1 MATHAING
9 TNMVTP
15 ENPITLTQLL
25 LKNGVKA
32 HQKHVEPLKGYVTV
46 LKLADI
52 TFTLPSSQ
60 S

>member
-1 MATHAING
+1 
-9 TNMVTP
+9 MVEP